1 MIYRSEFKQ
10 HCVAPYAVKGI
21 RGNVGRL
28 QPSKVFT
35 FDKIQANAN
44 PGKKYE
50 NTRHNTGFIAI
61 DKIAEKYGCNINRL
75 KYNALT
81 AECVIAGKKV
91 LLMKP
96 QTFMNLSG
104 EAVTQAMSFYKIPAE
119 KVVIIF
125 DDISLDV
132 GRMRIRRKGSDG
144 GQRGVRSIIGLSGS
158 ENFPRIKIGIG
169 EKPHSGWQLSDW
181 VLSRF
186 TKEELETLD
195 KVTDNACKALEYIV
209 SGNIDKAMS
218 EYNS

>member
-1 MIYRSEFKQ
+1 MFGLFNSGSMEYI
-10 HCVAPYAVKGI
+10 AVGL
-21 RGNVGRL
+21 G
-28 QPSKVFT
+28 
-35 FDKIQANAN
+35 N

>member
-1 MIYRSEFKQ
+1 MFGLFNSGSIEYI
-10 HCVAPYAVKGI
+10 AVGL
-21 RGNVGRL
+21 G
-28 QPSKVFT
+28 
-35 FDKIQANAN
+35 N

-104 EAVTQAMSFYKIPAE
+104 EAVTQAMNFYKIPAE

>member
-1 MIYRSEFKQ
+1 MFGLFNSGAIEYI
-10 HCVAPYAVKGI
+10 AVGL
-21 RGNVGRL
+21 G
-28 QPSKVFT
+28 
-35 FDKIQANAN
+35 N

-104 EAVTQAMSFYKIPAE
+104 ETVTQAMSFYKIPAE

>member
-1 MIYRSEFKQ
+1 MFGLFNSGSIEYI
-10 HCVAPYAVKGI
+10 AVGL
-21 RGNVGRL
+21 G
-28 QPSKVFT
+28 
-35 FDKIQANAN
+35 N

-186 TKEELETLD
+186 TKEEIETLD

>member
-1 MIYRSEFKQ
+1 MFGLFNSGSIEYI
-10 HCVAPYAVKGI
+10 AVGL
-21 RGNVGRL
+21 G
-28 QPSKVFT
+28 
-35 FDKIQANAN
+35 N